1 MIKFKVKMKSGGFFP
16 LKHAVTQEEHFIPPK
31 EQVLFPHNS
40 FTPDLF
46 NWCIVEAHNQS
57 VSSRKHFVPDLLSC
71 CLIPVKSQNPITSPE
86 KHLIPGLPRCLLVP
100 IKAPNPPPGPPSPP
114 PLPHTKESHRV
125 SSLPIFTS
133 STDLLHS
140 WLRSRQARQYSRS
153 KKFSAKCESVK
164 T

>member
-1 MIKFKVKMKSGGFFP
+1 MPSHKKNISSHPKNKSSSPTIVSPQISSIGAS
-16 LKHAVTQEEHFIPPK
+16 LKLIISPHPKTPSPP
-31 EQVLFPHNS
+31 
-40 FTPDLF
+40 
-46 NWCIVEAHNQS
+46 
-57 VSSRKHFVPDLLSC
+57 
-71 CLIPVKSQNPITSPE
+71 PE
-86 KHLIPGLPRCLLVP
+86 KHLIPGLPRCLLVQ
-100 IKAPNPPPGPPSPP
+100 IKAPNPPPGPPPPP

-164 T
+164 I